1 MNPDI
6 TSLNVNLP
14 PWVDEEV
21 EAAGSVLPDVED
33 RMRLVHR
40 LADRNHR
47 EGHGGPFA
55 AVVASPDTGEIYAA
69 GVNLV
74 LATGLSS
81 MHAEVVALSFAQARL
96 GRWDLSAAGTPV
108 ELVVNW
114 RPCVMCY
121 GATMWSG
128 VQLLTIAGAGDEIE
142 TLTGFDE
149 GPMREDW
156 AEQFAGRGIT
166 VRTDVLR
173 DEALKVF
180 ADYGG
185 RPDVVV
191 YNARRAGA

>member
-1 MNPDI
+1 MPA
-6 TSLNVNLP
+6 
-14 PWVDEEV
+14 WVDEEV
-21 EAAGSVLPDVED
+21 NAAGSVLPDVED

-128 VQLLTIAGAGDEIE
+128 VQLLTIAGSGDEIE

-191 YNARRAGA
+191 YNARRGGA